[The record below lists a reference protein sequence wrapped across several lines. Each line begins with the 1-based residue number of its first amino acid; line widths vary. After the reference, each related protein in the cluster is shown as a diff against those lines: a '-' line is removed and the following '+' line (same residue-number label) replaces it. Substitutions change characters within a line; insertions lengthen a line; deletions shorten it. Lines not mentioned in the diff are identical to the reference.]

1 LLLDFIKHMRYCL
14 YEMEVNIIGKIQSQ
28 IMQFNQEIEEELF
41 RMAKHSGISFSYY
54 YGYIVE
60 FDKANVDGITPHTL
74 IFSKKEKELIVLY
87 YGIYHENDN
96 VFIVDGEKYTL
107 CEIKKYIRNYFKN
120 DSNIKVKSNN
130 K

>member
-1 LLLDFIKHMRYCL
+1 MSARIMLFEKETEEKL
-14 YEMEVNIIGKIQSQ
+14 YKI
-28 IMQFNQEIEEELF
+28 
-41 RMAKHSGISFSYY
+41 AKHNGIKFSYY

-60 FDKANVDGITPHTL
+60 FDNANVDGITPHTL

-96 VFIVDGEKYTL
+96 VFIVYGEKYTL

-120 DSNIKVKSNN
+120 KSNINQTKQ
-130 K
+130 